1 MTEEVLDEESPGFC
15 SQPSIP
21 KIVPDTV
28 WPFGVEH
35 ASQVADCVA
44 HPVVAQFTF
53 DCLTMLVEACRRERL
68 KNHESINSFPNRG
81 PPFLGKYDGNDRS
94 DLLVRGPSTLLDE
107 LEVDMLSATGSME
120 DELTVITRGSETA
133 RPELDLG
140 VRVVVRNTHPDEELR
155 GKMGTLLECAG
166 AGWSV
171 GAPSKV
177 LLDTQTEL
185 LVNTLFLE
193 AMPLPPVDIVLTTE
207 LAFSNIQGEVVFKN
221 EAAVLKS
228 LSALAHL
235 LKVRQ
240 SASLLLESFC
250 DTSVL
255 AVTQSLLVKNTLE
268 SLGIASERIIAVGL
282 PLSLKTGSSPVNF
295 KLVRL

>member
-1 MTEEVLDEESPGFC
+1 MG
-15 SQPSIP
+15 
-21 KIVPDTV
+21 
-28 WPFGVEH
+28 
-35 ASQVADCVA
+35 
-44 HPVVAQFTF
+44 
-53 DCLTMLVEACRRERL
+53 
-68 KNHESINSFPNRG
+68 
-81 PPFLGKYDGNDRS
+81 
-94 DLLVRGPSTLLDE
+94 
-107 LEVDMLSATGSME
+107 
-120 DELTVITRGSETA
+120 ETA

-166 AGWSV
+166 GGWSV

-177 LLDTQTEL
+177 LLD
-185 LVNTLFLE
+185 TLFLE

-207 LAFSNIQGEVVFKN
+207 LAFSKIQGEVVFKN

-255 AVTQSLLVKNTLE
+255 AVTQSLPVKNTLE
-268 SLGIASERIIAVGL
+268 SL
-282 PLSLKTGSSPVNF
+282 
-295 KLVRL
+295 